1 MSVGLGFVRGWAVVG
16 VVALLLRSALTLA
29 GTGWS
34 TTVGHGL
41 SPGEWVGLLV
51 VVGLF
56 VWGEG
61 VRALGRVWVPFVMG
75 RVRALGARS
84 TSRRSGL
91 RYALAPL
98 WVVGLVASERRIL
111 ARAWVAVGAIV
122 IAILLVRQAPGP
134 WRGMIQLGVAG
145 ALLVGAGTL
154 AVCYLRE
161 FPFALAARTGRR
173 TGS

>member
-1 MSVGLGFVRGWAVVG
+1 MSLRLARGWAVVG
-16 VVALLLRSALTLA
+16 VVALLLRSAISLA

-34 TTVGHGL
+34 TTVARGL
-41 SPGEWVGLLV
+41 SPWEWVGLCA

-61 VRALGRVWVPFVMG
+61 VRALARVWVPFVMG
-75 RVRALGARS
+75 RVRALGAPGTSPRS
-84 TSRRSGL
+84 EL

-111 ARAWVAVGAIV
+111 ARAWTAVTAIV
-122 IAILLVRQAPGP
+122 IAILLVRRTPDP
-134 WRGMIQLGVAG
+134 WRGMIQLGVSG
-145 ALLVGAGTL
+145 ALLVGAATL

-161 FPFALAARTGRR
+161 FSLAPSPRR
-173 TGS
+173 AGCRLKG